1 MAGWLLAEWLAG
13 CLLTDLWPAGATYGG
28 HAAAGIGLGGHETAA
43 VSGGPFSRVSDDTVV
58 QDGIASLSDTPGTG
72 IENKPELFKLF
83 RDLL

>member
-1 MAGWLLAEWLAG
+1 MIADAETLGWSRRDFVPHAGHQVAL
-13 CLLTDLWPAGATYGG
+13 

-83 RDLL
+83 QDLL